1 MDRKYNKGL
10 SIKIITSIRKDQK
23 RHIPKVEHNETKN
36 VVLIN
41 IDKISVISIDDIIDE
56 LISKFTEKVKDTIT
70 FIWFIHIFSGMLFI
84 SSLSINAIKYNKLYS
99 I

>member
-1 MDRKYNKGL
+1 M
-10 SIKIITSIRKDQK
+10 
-23 RHIPKVEHNETKN
+23 EHNETKN

-70 FIWFIHIFSGMLFI
+70 FNLFGSFTYFRKNYDKKNKTNVHSYLYYLHLIIF
-84 SSLSINAIKYNKLYS
+84 
-99 I
+99 